1 MWGNLIITYNC
12 VKEQHNRLESFSTTF
27 SIYRNKTMINV
38 MIVTNVTEGRSREEM
53 SEYLQ
58 NIQQI
63 AGKYNFRIIKA
74 VVDHSGGE
82 DPFLMEVFSLI
93 DDMIASAKCDVV
105 ILDDTFGYDT
115 TDSYSRLKD
124 LVDGYS
130 ISIYHFEDNEIY
142 MPDENVDFDYSTVPF
157 EVFELVFKNEGDEE
171 DDYESF
177 AERIAE
183 ARQLFEDR
191 VNSLAPCER
200 HDAKLQYVRVMINAA
215 KVLFSYLE
223 GKVV

>member
-1 MWGNLIITYNC
+1 
-12 VKEQHNRLESFSTTF
+12 
-27 SIYRNKTMINV
+27 MINA
-38 MIVTNVTEGRSREEM
+38 MIVTNVTEGRCREEM

-63 AGKYNFRIIKA
+63 AGKYNFRIVKA

-82 DPFLMEVFSLI
+82 EPFLTEVFNLI
-93 DDMIASAKCDVV
+93 DDMIASAECDVV

-124 LVDGYS
+124 LADGYNT
-130 ISIYHFEDNEIY
+130 SIYHFEDNEIY
-142 MPDENVDFDYSTVPF
+142 MPDENDDFDYGMVPF
-157 EVFELVFKNEGDEE
+157 EVFELAFKKECDKDDE
-171 DDYESF
+171 YKSF
-177 AERIAE
+177 AAGITE

-200 HDAKLQYVRVMINAA
+200 HDAKLQYARVMINAA
-215 KVLFSYLE
+215 KVLLE
-223 GKVV
+223 QADDLQNDVKVEIEDAVKKHRCKKG